1 MREGGRSVALS
12 ASRQSA
18 SLRVVFVYTAVPRG
32 AASHVFTVAGAG
44 SVLSR
49 PWSWTTAALRDV
61 LLALSCLAPPGA
73 RAIIQLQV
81 LG

>member
-1 MREGGRSVALS
+1 MAVALS

-18 SLRVVFVYTAVPRG
+18 SLRVVFVYTVVPRG
-32 AASHVFTVAGAG
+32 TASHVFTVAGAG

-61 LLALSCLAPPGA
+61 LLVPPGA
-73 RAIIQLQV
+73 RYVIKLQV
-81 LG
+81 C